1 MAFIATIVRGD
12 GRCETVGEVRMSAEP
27 DGARAEFAI
36 VVRSDFQGKGL
47 GRSLVEKMLRYGR
60 SRGIRTLYGLVN
72 RSNERMLGLARR
84 LGFEIERAPDARTV
98 VVSLDLQRR
107 PDPPRVRLF

>member
-1 MAFIATIVRGD
+1 LRRSCAATAV
-12 GRCETVGEVRMSAEP
+12 
-27 DGARAEFAI
+27 AR
-36 VVRSDFQGKGL
+36 RSDFQGKGL
-47 GRSLVEKMLRYGR
+47 GRALVEKMLRYGR

-72 RSNERMLGLARR
+72 PSNERMLGLARR

-107 PDPPRVRLF
+107 PDPPQVRLF